1 MSLLLSI
8 LKPIVKKKIKGSS
21 LHREESYEEFKQ
33 ASYDVQRKFKFE
45 LPKIKGF
52 EFRDEML
59 NGFHIIVGKKAGSD
73 PKRAI
78 VYFPG
83 GGSRRWQLPFKKSLR
98 NYIEQTGAEFWIPLY
113 PLLPDYDLVD
123 ETEFTIQVHQKMIKH
138 FSPENIVWLG
148 FSGGADV
155 LMQAGR
161 HIVQKYHDVPM
172 PGMMIP
178 VSCSGL
184 LMSEESKER
193 MKEIDPRDIMLRW
206 DMFDTMVKYYDPNG
220 NIPQYIL
227 GKADEDDYTGF
238 PKIIMY
244 FAGDEVFAGVAPDY
258 EKSFK
263 RCGVKD
269 YEIKVV
275 PNVFH
280 AWPVFIFIKEGRDGE
295 REIISDIKKYFEK
308 H

>member
-1 MSLLLSI
+1 MSLLFSI
-8 LKPIVKKKIKGSS
+8 LKPIVKKKVKGSS

-184 LMSEESKER
+184 LMSVESKER
-193 MKEIDPRDIMLRW
+193 L
-206 DMFDTMVKYYDPNG
+206 
-220 NIPQYIL
+220 
-227 GKADEDDYTGF
+227 
-238 PKIIMY
+238 
-244 FAGDEVFAGVAPDY
+244 
-258 EKSFK
+258 
-263 RCGVKD
+263 
-269 YEIKVV
+269 
-275 PNVFH
+275 
-280 AWPVFIFIKEGRDGE
+280 
-295 REIISDIKKYFEK
+295 
-308 H
+308 